1 MRNVFFQDLSIETFL
16 KYEPENGLFPFVFSS
31 QYDLQCPFQTVV
43 MKQRWNQSSL
53 LSPYFHK
60 HLHLFSLST
69 QKLQALSMQT
79 PTELMVKQQ
88 HLQL

>member
-43 MKQRWNQSSL
+43 MKQR
-53 LSPYFHK
+53 
-60 HLHLFSLST
+60 
-69 QKLQALSMQT
+69 
-79 PTELMVKQQ
+79 
-88 HLQL
+88 